1 MTTPEPLVDVRSL
14 GKIYDGRAVI
24 GDLTL
29 RLAPGEMVGLVGAN
43 GGGKTTSLR
52 MIGGLLRPDAGDGWV
67 LGHDVRNSGADRRR
81 RIGYMPQQPAL
92 YPDLTVTENLRFRAE
107 VFGLASARAR
117 IAEVACRYGVTPAL
131 KTRFGRLS
139 GGWARRVQ
147 FAATVL
153 PAPALLL
160 LDEPTAGLDG
170 ASRRDIWRW
179 LDTLAARG
187 LGVIVS
193 THDLIE
199 AERFA
204 SIVFFEGG
212 RAHGPMAPADLIGLT
227 GAQSLEDAVIQFA
240 AERAT

>member
-1 MTTPEPLVDVRSL
+1 MPEPLADVRGL
-14 GKIYDGRAVI
+14 GKVYGGRTVI
-24 GDLTL
+24 SDLTV
-29 RLAPGEMVGLVGAN
+29 RLAPGEVVALVGAN

-52 MIGGLLRPDAGDGWV
+52 MIGGVLTPDAGDGRV
-67 LGHDVRNSGADRRR
+67 LGHDIRRSSADHRG

-92 YPDLTVTENLRFRAE
+92 YPDLTVAENLRFRAD
-107 VFGLASARAR
+107 VHGLASATAR
-117 IAEVACRYGVTPAL
+117 IEETAARYGIAPVL

-153 PAPALLL
+153 PDLDLLL

-170 ASRRDIWRW
+170 ATKRDIWRW
-179 LDTLAARG
+179 LDMLAARG

-199 AERFA
+199 AERFP
-204 SIVFFEGG
+204 SIVFFHDG
-212 RAHGPMAPADLIGLT
+212 RAHGPMAPADLIRRS
-227 GAQSLEDAVIQFA
+227 GAQSLEDAVIQITTEW
-240 AERAT
+240 ER

>member
-1 MTTPEPLVDVRSL
+1 MITPKPLVDVRGL
-14 GKIYDGRAVI
+14 GKVYDGKTVI

-29 RLAPGEMVGLVGAN
+29 RLAPGETVGLVGAN

-52 MIGGLLRPDAGDGWV
+52 MIADLLTPDAGDGQV
-67 LGHDVRNSGADRRR
+67 LGHDIRRSSPHRRR

-92 YPDLTVTENLRFRAE
+92 YPDLTVEENLRFRADL
-107 VFGLASARAR
+107 FGLATARAR
-117 IAEVACRYGVTPAL
+117 TEEIAARYGIAPVL

-147 FAATVL
+147 FAATAL
-153 PAPALLL
+153 HAPELLL

-170 ASRRDIWRW
+170 VAKRDIWRW
-179 LDTLAARG
+179 LDMLAAQGYG
-187 LGVIVS
+187 LIVS

-204 SIVFFEGG
+204 SIVICHGG
-212 RAHGPMAPADLIGLT
+212 RARGPMAPAELIRRSGV
-227 GAQSLEDAVIQFA
+227 QSLEEAVIQIA
-240 AERAT
+240 TERGT